1 MCLGTFPHRARSSV
15 TVCAFARYAHPD
27 TRNISF
33 SLNRICSEGNCQV
46 LYRAATGVGSF
57 SYVSP
62 IGSGIMNLFPA
73 VLIEYTKYFV
83 KRIYSMSSKTK
94 IIVLRM
100 KEIIYTALFIG
111 FAIVLIMLFLFMFRP
126 KKDNISGST
135 AEQTAENA
143 SSAAPA
149 SATYVPGLYSSPIVL
164 GSENVNVEVAVDHTG
179 IRSVALVPLSD
190 SVETMYPLMAPSME
204 SIAAQILENQ
214 SLEGLE
220 YPSGSQYTSMAL
232 VSAVRTALSKAVEQ

>member
-15 TVCAFARYAHPD
+15 TVCAFARYAHP
-27 TRNISF
+27 F
-33 SLNRICSEGNCQV
+33 
-46 LYRAATGVGSF
+46 F

-135 AEQTAENA
+135 ADQTAENA

-164 GSENVNVEVAVDHTG
+164 GSENANVEVTVDRTG
-179 IRSVALVPLSD
+179 IRSVSLVPLSD
-190 SVETMYPLMAPSME
+190 SVETMYPLMAPSMD
-204 SIAAQILENQ
+204 SIAAQILKNQ

>member
-1 MCLGTFPHRARSSV
+1 
-15 TVCAFARYAHPD
+15 
-27 TRNISF
+27 
-33 SLNRICSEGNCQV
+33 
-46 LYRAATGVGSF
+46 
-57 SYVSP
+57 
-62 IGSGIMNLFPA
+62 
-73 VLIEYTKYFV
+73 
-83 KRIYSMSSKTK
+83 MSSKTK

-135 AEQTAENA
+135 ADQTAENA

-149 SATYVPGLYSSPIVL
+149 SVTYVPGLYSSPIVL
-164 GSENVNVEVAVDHTG
+164 GSENANVEVTVDRTG

-190 SVETMYPLMAPSME
+190 SVETMYPLMAPAMD

-220 YPSGSQYTSMAL
+220 YPSGSSMAL
-232 VSAVRTALSKAVEQ
+232 VSAVKTALSKASE

>member
-46 LYRAATGVGSF
+46 LYRAATGVGFF

-135 AEQTAENA
+135 ADQTAENH
-143 SSAAPA
+143 SCLR
-149 SATYVPGLYSSPIVL
+149 Y
-164 GSENVNVEVAVDHTG
+164 
-179 IRSVALVPLSD
+179 IRSGTLFVPHRFGQRERQCGGHSRPYRD
-190 SVETMYPLMAPSME
+190 PLRISRAFE
-204 SIAAQILENQ
+204 
-214 SLEGLE
+214 
-220 YPSGSQYTSMAL
+220 
-232 VSAVRTALSKAVEQ
+232 

>member
-1 MCLGTFPHRARSSV
+1 
-15 TVCAFARYAHPD
+15 
-27 TRNISF
+27 
-33 SLNRICSEGNCQV
+33 
-46 LYRAATGVGSF
+46 
-57 SYVSP
+57 
-62 IGSGIMNLFPA
+62 
-73 VLIEYTKYFV
+73 
-83 KRIYSMSSKTK
+83 MSSKTK

-135 AEQTAENA
+135 ADQTAENA

-149 SATYVPGLYSSPIVL
+149 SATYVPGLSSSPIVL

-190 SVETMYPLMAPSME
+190 SVETMYPLMAPAMD
-204 SIAAQILENQ
+204 SISEQILENQ

>member
-83 KRIYSMSSKTK
+83 KRLYAMRSKTK
-94 IIVLRM
+94 ILVLRM
-100 KEIIYTALFIG
+100 KEIIYEGTSCQA
-111 FAIVLIMLFLFMFRP
+111 
-126 KKDNISGST
+126 SES
-135 AEQTAENA
+135 A

-149 SATYVPGLYSSPIVL
+149 SVTYVPGLYSSPIVL
-164 GSENVNVEVAVDHTG
+164 GSENANVEVTVDRTG
-179 IRSVALVPLSD
+179 IRSVSLVPLSD
-190 SVETMYPLMAPSME
+190 SVETMYPLMAPSMD

>member
-57 SYVSP
+57 SYVSS

-83 KRIYSMSSKTK
+83 KRIHSMSSKTK
-94 IIVLRM
+94 IIVLKM

-111 FAIVLIMLFLFMFRP
+111 FAIVLIMLFLFMFARRRTTSPGARQTRP
-126 KKDNISGST
+126 PRTPHRPLLPPLHTFRDFIRPPSFWAARTPMWRSQWTVQGS
-135 AEQTAENA
+135 
-143 SSAAPA
+143 AP
-149 SATYVPGLYSSPIVL
+149 Y
-164 GSENVNVEVAVDHTG
+164 
-179 IRSVALVPLSD
+179 LSC
-190 SVETMYPLMAPSME
+190 L
-204 SIAAQILENQ
+204 
-214 SLEGLE
+214 
-220 YPSGSQYTSMAL
+220 
-232 VSAVRTALSKAVEQ
+232 

>member
-1 MCLGTFPHRARSSV
+1 
-15 TVCAFARYAHPD
+15 
-27 TRNISF
+27 
-33 SLNRICSEGNCQV
+33 
-46 LYRAATGVGSF
+46 
-57 SYVSP
+57 
-62 IGSGIMNLFPA
+62 
-73 VLIEYTKYFV
+73 
-83 KRIYSMSSKTK
+83 MSSKTK

-135 AEQTAENA
+135 AEQTAE
-143 SSAAPA
+143 SAAPA

-164 GSENVNVEVAVDHTG
+164 GSENANVEVTVDRTG
-179 IRSVALVPLSD
+179 IRSVSLVPLSD
-190 SVETMYPLMAPSME
+190 SVETMYPLMAPSMD